1 MDRGYF
7 ALWRKLQDHPFWK
20 EKREFSKAEAWID
33 ILWEVQHN
41 KEPVE
46 VTLGMTRLICNYG
59 ESLKSLDTWARR
71 WGWNKSKV
79 RRFFKLLSNM
89 NQVQIKSVQ
98 KSTRITVL
106 NYSQYDPRR
115 NDSDT
120 QATRKKT
127 TATPDKNVKNIKK
140 VKITKKTY
148 GEFNNVFLSDD
159 EFKSLNE
166 RFNGT
171 LSVKLEN
178 LSGYVA
184 STGKK
189 YKSHYHT
196 ILNWARK
203 ENVNTQ
209 IPNPSPS
216 GTCNL
221 CEHLRQCPNKT
232 TKSQAC
238 ERYKGGVAL

>member
-1 MDRGYF
+1 MERGYF

-20 EKREFSKAEAWID
+20 ERREFSKAEAWID
-33 ILWEVQHN
+33 ILWEVQH
-41 KEPVE
+41 KEGPRE
-46 VTLGMTRLICNYG
+46 VTLGMTCLVCNYG
-59 ESLKSLDTWARR
+59 ESLKSLDTWSRR

-79 RRFFKLLSNM
+79 RRFLLLLQKM
-89 NQVQIKSVQ
+89 NQIQCKSEQ
-98 KSTRITVL
+98 KTTRITVL
-106 NYSQYDPRR
+106 NYNQYDPRR
-115 NDSDT
+115 NASET
-120 QATRKKT
+120 TATRNET
-127 TATPDKNVKNIKK
+127 TATPDKNVKKEKK
-140 VKITKKTY
+140 EKITKKTY

-159 EFKSLNE
+159 EIKSLNE

-171 LSVKLEN
+171 LSAKLEN

-203 ENVNTQ
+203 ETVNAQT
-209 IPNPSPS
+209 PNPSPS

-221 CEHLRQCPNKT
+221 CEHLRQCLNKT

-238 ERYKGGVAL
+238 ERYEGGVAL